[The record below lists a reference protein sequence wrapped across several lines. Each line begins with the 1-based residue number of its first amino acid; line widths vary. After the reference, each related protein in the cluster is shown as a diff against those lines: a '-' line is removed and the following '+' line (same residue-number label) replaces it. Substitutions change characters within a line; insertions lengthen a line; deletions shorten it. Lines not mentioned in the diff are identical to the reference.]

1 VHENRQLPAL
11 DVVKGAAHGGAQVPL
26 RGKIHRIVHDPIHNE
41 ATEATADAFRQSD
54 PQGLKAL
61 VILRK
66 LRHEESRAL
75 LQSVDRFGS
84 FRSPRRVRPRV
95 FCYSALQL

>member
-41 ATEATADAFRQSD
+41 ATADAFRQSD

-66 LRHEESRAL
+66 LRHEERRAL

-84 FRSPRRVRPRV
+84 FRSLRRVRPRV
-95 FCYSALQL
+95 PCYSALQL